1 MNKQQEVELSMKI
14 ADVVGDAFECGKKF
28 NEMSDNYAKLLS
40 KSLASQQAL
49 KDFIHNLLENSNDT
63 N

>member
-1 MNKQQEVELSMKI
+1 MNKEQMIELSLKI

-28 NEMSDNYAKLLS
+28 DGMSDNYAKLLS

-49 KDFIHNLLENSNDT
+49 KDFIHNLLENN
-63 N
+63 NG

>member
-1 MNKQQEVELSMKI
+1 
-14 ADVVGDAFECGKKF
+14 
-28 NEMSDNYAKLLS
+28 MSDGYAKLLS

-49 KDFIHNLLENSNDT
+49 KDFIHNTLENSNDT

>member
-28 NEMSDNYAKLLS
+28 DEMSDNYAKLLS
-40 KSLASQQAL
+40 KSLASQRSL
-49 KDFIHNLLENSNDT
+49 KDFIHSILENN
-63 N
+63 NG

>member
-1 MNKQQEVELSMKI
+1 MNKQQKVELSMKI

-28 NEMSDNYAKLLS
+28 DEMSDNYAKLLS

-49 KDFIHNLLENSNDT
+49 KDFVHNLLENEND
-63 N
+63 